1 MQSKL
6 IRLLLLALLLP
17 LQGAAQ
23 TFVNLTPRPKT
34 MTVASGSVTLPT
46 DFKISSVGLN
56 DEMKAE
62 INRFAADFNA
72 ATRYTVSAVED
83 DAEALMKVTIAT
95 RDDLR

>member
-34 MTVASGSVTLPT
+34 MTVASGSVALPT
-46 DFKISSVGLN
+46 DFKISSVGLD

-62 INRFAADFNA
+62 INRFAADFIA
-72 ATRYTVSAVED
+72 ATGLDEVAAKGIYAAAKAV
-83 DAEALMKVTIAT
+83 AELTSQNKE
-95 RDDLR
+95 